1 MQISSVLLLSLFG
14 SALSLVVPDTSDPQL
29 SSRDDSFSAS
39 TRNLDAV
46 ESTLKARGSPML
58 RTEPISETQTLN
70 IAMGAVLSVE
80 QLRWAHGSPVT
91 PWQQTIGNDI
101 DSLGYK
107 AGTQNPTR
115 SGEIIHQGSIY
126 TFKLTWTTSGYERGT
141 VRLMSPEWQT
151 LLQAAYRGMAK
162 NQANAVEVYMNIE
175 STAGWD
181 IKLTVS

>member
-14 SALSLVVPDTSDPQL
+14 TALSLVVPETSSSQL
-29 SSRDDSFSAS
+29 ISRDDSFSPS
-39 TRNLDAV
+39 TRDV
-46 ESTLKARGSPML
+46 EAIEPTLKERGGAVL
-58 RTEPISETQTLN
+58 RTDAIAETQTLN
-70 IAMGAVLSVE
+70 LAMGAVLSVE
-80 QLRWAHGSPVT
+80 QLRWAHGSPIA

-107 AGTQNPTR
+107 AGTANPTR

-126 TFKLTWTTSGYERGT
+126 TFRLTWTTSGYERGT

-151 LLQAAYRGMAK
+151 LLQATYRGMAK
-162 NQANAVEVYMNIE
+162 NQANSVDVFMNIE